1 MGKAIKWVLIV
12 VGGIVVIIVVAL
24 LLIPLFVDVEQ
35 YKPQIEKQ
43 VSDFTGRP
51 FTLGGKLNLS
61 LFPWAGLHLSDL
73 HLGNPPGFEE
83 KDFVSVKSFEVR
95 VKLLPLISKDIQ
107 VKRFIMEEP
116 RIVLEKG
123 KEGRGNWEGIGKP
136 SEAVS
141 GEAPQKEEKPAAG
154 KPMGSLPIKALAV
167 HEFKITNGHVL
178 WIDSVKGERKEIS
191 EVTFQLEDVS
201 LDRPIGI
208 IFSALMDG
216 RPISLDGTV
225 GPVGREPGKGTLP
238 LDISLKALKQI
249 DMKLRGKLINPAVS
263 PQIDLSFELAP
274 FSLRKLM
281 AALNQ
286 PLPMETSDPEVFN
299 HVALTARVEGSPESV
314 SVTDGALSL
323 DESKLKFSVK
333 AREFSKPDV
342 AFDLDLDQI
351 DVDRYLPPKSEKAPP
366 EKEKPTQA
374 PGPKQ
379 KTDYSPLRKPVLDG
393 TIRVGKLKAN
403 GVKMQDLYLK
413 VTGKNGLFNMDPLKV
428 KLYKGDLSANG
439 SFDVREDTPKS
450 RMTLNAKAIQVGPLL
465 KDLLNKEIIEGT
477 AQSDVAITMVGDDAD
492 RIKRSL
498 NGKGQFI
505 FADGAIVGV
514 DLAGM
519 ARNATAAFDKA
530 GKGEKRPKTD
540 FTELNAPF
548 TIANGVVETSNT
560 TLMSPFLRVKVE
572 GKAKLV
578 KEKLDFRVE
587 PKFVGTI
594 KGQGDSMERAGLTV
608 PVLITG
614 TFDSPKFRP
623 DLEGMLK
630 EGLTEGIPKTDEL
643 QKLLPGKSGDKSKSK
658 TLEDAAKGLLK
669 GFKLGQ

>member
-1 MGKAIKWVLIV
+1 MGKAIKWLLIG
-12 VGGIVVIIVVAL
+12 VGGIVVLIVVAL
-24 LLIPLFVDVEQ
+24 LLIPFFVDVEQ

-51 FTLGGKLNLS
+51 FTLGGKLALS

-141 GEAPQKEEKPAAG
+141 GEAPQKEEKPAAE

-191 EVTFQLEDVS
+191 ELSLQLEDVS
-201 LDRPIGI
+201 LERPIGI

-216 RPISLDGTV
+216 KPVSVDGTL
-225 GPVGREPGKGTLP
+225 GPVGTEPGKGTFP
-238 LDISLKALKQI
+238 LDISLKALDQI
-249 DMKLRGKLINPAVS
+249 DMKLKGKLINPAAS
-263 PQIDLSFELAP
+263 PQVDFSFELAP

-281 AALNQ
+281 AAVNQ
-286 PLPMETSDPEVFN
+286 SFPMETSDPEVFN
-299 HVALTARVEGSPESV
+299 RVALKAKLEGSLENV
-314 SVTDGALSL
+314 TITDGALSL
-323 DESKLKFSVK
+323 DESKLNFAVK
-333 AREFSKPDV
+333 AREFSKPDL
-342 AFDLDLDQI
+342 AFNLDLDQI
-351 DVDRYLPPKSEKAPP
+351 DVDRYLPPKSEKPST
-366 EKEKPTQA
+366 EKEKEVKA
-374 PGPKQ
+374 PGPKK

-393 TIRVGKLKAN
+393 TIRVGKLKAS
-403 GVKMQDLYLK
+403 GLKMQDLYLK
-413 VTGKNGLFNMDPLKV
+413 VTGKNGLFNLDPLKV
-428 KLYKGDLSANG
+428 KLYQGDLSANG

-450 RMTLNAKAIQVGPLL
+450 RMTLNAKDIQAGPLL

-492 RIKRSL
+492 KIKRSL
-498 NGKGQFI
+498 NGKGQFT
-505 FADGAIVGV
+505 FTDGAIVGI

-519 ARNATAAFDKA
+519 ARNAKAAFGMA
-530 GKGEKRPKTD
+530 EKGEKRPRTD
-540 FTELNAPF
+540 FTELRAPF
-548 TIANGVVETSNT
+548 VITKGVVKTSNT
-560 TLMSPFLRVKVE
+560 TLMSPFLRVTVA

-594 KGQGDSMERAGLTV
+594 KGQGGSMDRAGLTV

-614 TFDSPKFRP
+614 TFNSPKFRP

-630 EGLTEGIPKTDEL
+630 TGIKEGIPKTDDL
-643 QKLLPGKSGDKSKSK
+643 KKLLPGKSGDKSESK
-658 TLEDAAKGLLK
+658 TLEDTAKGLLK
-669 GFKLGQ
+669 DFKLGN